1 MCTHRSFTSVV
12 SLQLEHFRDTLAGL
26 EELVLRDLSIAV
38 EVALAET
45 ALHLVVYLVVVQ
57 RLALEEVLTLRDAG
71 NGNYDNFAGY
81 YIFMWDLTP

>member
-71 NGNYDNFAGY
+71 NGNDNFAGY

>member
-71 NGNYDNFAGY
+71 NGNDDNFAGY